1 MHCSFNEL
9 YAFLP
14 AFLLVLFRISG
25 LLLAAPLL
33 GSMVLPHR
41 IKAMLAVAMSLAV
54 FPMMVSYVPASIT
67 LRSVAGG
74 LVGELA
80 IGLFIGLGVGL
91 FFAGIQM
98 GAQLVGQQSG
108 IRLGNVFNPVAAS
121 SGSILGR
128 LYFLVALMIFLMV
141 GGHRA
146 LVRALLDSFSAIP
159 PLSFH
164 VTENLLEI
172 LIEMCV
178 LSFSMAIRV
187 AGPMILAL
195 MLAFM
200 TLGFISRTVPQLNIL
215 TVGFPIKLGI
225 AFIVMAVTIMALE
238 PLLLDGLTLCLDG
251 IRAGLS

>member
-1 MHCSFNEL
+1 
-9 YAFLP
+9 
-14 AFLLVLFRISG
+14 
-25 LLLAAPLL
+25 
-33 GSMVLPHR
+33 
-41 IKAMLAVAMSLAV
+41 
-54 FPMMVSYVPASIT
+54 
-67 LRSVAGG
+67 
-74 LVGELA
+74 LA